1 MRPSCQH
8 LRISTRI
15 AAKPAFLPGLTVSL
29 KITSDMKNIVR
40 TSLPDVSA
48 GYKELAATEK
58 SRYRK

>member
-29 KITSDMKNIVR
+29 TITSDLKKIVR
-40 TSLPDVSA
+40 TSLPVVRA
-48 GYKELAATEK
+48 VYKEPAATEK
-58 SRYRK
+58 SRYRR